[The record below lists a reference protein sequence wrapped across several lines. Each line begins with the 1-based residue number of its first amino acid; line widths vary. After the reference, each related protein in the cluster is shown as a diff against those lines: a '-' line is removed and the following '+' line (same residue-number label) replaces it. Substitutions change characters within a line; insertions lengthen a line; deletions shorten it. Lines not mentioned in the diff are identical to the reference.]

1 MQFQEYAHIPERW
14 LGDVE
19 GLLTLCDQEF
29 YPPLSSRG
37 STTQA
42 DLLSA
47 SNVSEGVRDYFR
59 GIIRQHAILVID
71 GGRVVAFMSFQKDY
85 VCEHIS
91 TEYLPNLY
99 ITTVIVHPE
108 YRHCGIAR
116 RMYERL
122 MKHYPKRYIFTRTW
136 STNGSHIRIL
146 LEKGFHEHCVLYNDR
161 GNDVDT
167 NYYRY
172 APRKLRWRQYV
183 QQYRLSGNFLFC
195 GLLFVVTAAFL
206 LVWLFTEDGI
216 SHELALAIATSL
228 MASLLCLVS
237 DTFLKIRESKND
249 TYINTLKGY
258 GIANL
263 QFNKNE
269 ILERLIPRCRKEIW
283 ISGYRLVM
291 TGKATFRSALVTAC
305 RRSRHLHIRLLATP
319 PWTQAYRLVYGTEDV
334 TLNYLNVLRSL
345 VACVESQG
353 TTLEVRFSE
362 KPLFSDTYKVDD
374 RFITG
379 PYLHCADKYNQRI
392 TAKDFFS
399 FDITAPD
406 SELYALFHSDYTT
419 LWREAETALD
429 VAAFSRQIQGIGD
442 FSALSAEE
450 RTALLRRCCV
460 PVEET
465 AEIH

>member
-1 MQFQEYAHIPERW
+1 MILKEFARIPDKW

-19 GLLTLCDQEF
+19 ALLALCDKEF

-42 DLLSA
+42 DLQSA
-47 SNVSEGVRDYFR
+47 QNVSEGVKDYFR
-59 GIIRQHAILVID
+59 EIARQHAVLALEEN
-71 GGRVVAFMSFQKDY
+71 RVVAFMSFKKDY

-91 TEYLPNLY
+91 PEFAPNLY
-99 ITTVIVHPE
+99 VTTVIVHPDF
-108 YRHCGIAR
+108 RRRSLAR
-116 RMYERL
+116 RMYDVL
-122 MKHYPKRYIFTRTW
+122 IKHYPKRYIFTRTW
-136 STNGSHIRIL
+136 SKNDSHIRIL
-146 LEKGFHEHCVLYNDR
+146 LNRGFHEHCVLYNDR
-161 GNDVDT
+161 GNGVDT

-172 APRKLRWRQYV
+172 SPQKIRFQQYI
-183 QQYRLSGNFLFC
+183 QQYRLGGNFLFC
-195 GLLFVVTAAFL
+195 GLLFAVTVLFL
-206 LVWLFTEDGI
+206 LVWLFTGDGI

-249 TYINTLKGY
+249 TYINTLKSY

-269 ILERLIPRCRKEIW
+269 ILERLIPHCRKEIW

-305 RRSRHLHIRLLATP
+305 RRSRHLRIRLLATP
-319 PWTQAYRLVYGTEDV
+319 PWTEAFRLVYGEEDV
-334 TLNYLNVLRSL
+334 TLNYLNVLRDL
-345 VACVESQG
+345 AECVEQQG
-353 TTLEVRFSE
+353 VELEVRFSE

-379 PYLHCADKYNQRI
+379 PYLHCADKYHNRI

-399 FDITAPD
+399 FDITSTG
-406 SELYALFHSDYTT
+406 SELYQLFYSDYTT
-419 LWREAETALD
+419 IWTEATCRLD
-429 VAAFSRQIQGIGD
+429 VAAFARQVEGVAD
-442 FSALSAEE
+442 FSRMSAAD
-450 RTALLRRCCV
+450 RTQLLRSCCV
-460 PVEET
+460 PLEET
-465 AEIH
+465 ASC